1 MMTRLGVN
9 RNDPANAEKIHKE
22 VSAIVEVVNKNLLT
36 YQRISKVT
44 ILPEPLEMT
53 TTKKVKRNYNK

>member
-1 MMTRLGVN
+1 MTIHDLDSYTPQLLINTRPVSAVVDEVN
-9 RNDPANAEKIHKE
+9 R
-22 VSAIVEVVNKNLLT
+22 NLLT

-53 TTKKVKRNYNK
+53 TTKKVKRIYKK